1 MKSKNQIPLKI
12 KRRLELFDMFYQTKQ
27 SVKRRW
33 ARIFSSSF
41 NGICKV
47 FEEKAESQKYLQEII
62 GNDTIIWSE
71 KNDSIREC
79 MFCFINDLTDF
90 KLVKKI
96 FLRIE
101 KYKPTLTY
109 AIVHQKKDGEGTYDI
124 FRFSKFSYL
133 EHCNRVKLKTVT

>member
-1 MKSKNQIPLKI
+1 MKSKSKLPLKV
-12 KRRLELFDMFYQTKQ
+12 KRRLELFDMFYPTKQ
-27 SVKRRW
+27 SEKQKW
-33 ARIFSSSF
+33 ARIFNSSF
-41 NGICKV
+41 ERICEV
-47 FEEKAESQKYLQEII
+47 FEERSESQKYIQEAIS
-62 GNDTIIWSE
+62 NDTITWRD
-71 KNDSIREC
+71 KTDSLLEC
-79 MFCFINDLTDF
+79 MFYFVNDPIDL

-133 EHCNRVKLKTVT
+133 EHCNRVRLKTVT